1 MIRRHGYNHNYNKPP
16 TERTNM
22 SVSNTSYMNGRDE
35 NGWENFL
42 WRSTK
47 KILPDAKQKK
57 VLYLISYIID
67 RVLYMVYKIIV
78 QWLTRVGYKSNCK
91 RFMLLWM
98 SLLLRQKPVRWCFAL
113 LLFRWLVRS
122 VRLIQCSID
131 LISSISWFDLWLF
144 CFGDWFDRFVW
155 YSVVSI
161 WSVRSVDLICGC
173 FVSVIGSISSSDVWY
188 SLVLIWSVLSVDL
201 IGSISV
207 NSREIR

>member
-1 MIRRHGYNHNYNKPP
+1 
-16 TERTNM
+16 M

-78 QWLTRVGYKSNCK
+78 QWLTRVRYKSNCK

-144 CFGDWFDRFVW
+144 CFGDRFDQFVWCLVQFSTDLISSISWFDRFDQCQQSW
-155 YSVVSI
+155 DTIGMWGCAIECNNLRPYFPYAAI
-161 WSVRSVDLICGC
+161 WTHIITSNVQWCSLFLI
-173 FVSVIGSISSSDVWY
+173 FSPK
-188 SLVLIWSVLSVDL
+188 LVLCYWS
-201 IGSISV
+201 
-207 NSREIR
+207 